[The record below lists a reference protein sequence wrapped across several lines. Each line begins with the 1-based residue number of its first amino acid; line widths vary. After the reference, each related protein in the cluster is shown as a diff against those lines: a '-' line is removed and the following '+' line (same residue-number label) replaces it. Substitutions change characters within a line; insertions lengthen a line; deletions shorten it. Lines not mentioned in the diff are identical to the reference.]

1 LHNEKEVYMKSLGN
15 EPYLGIVSPLPSP
28 LEQYE
33 DQELRAE
40 FRLALRRARLRSTLG
55 AIIDGFCGL
64 YERLG
69 LGRPRVRPA
78 PDAPATTPPAT
89 IGIDQVAGTIAPDG
103 RLVAGPPRLSRR
115 DYAAWA
121 VAYAAVRE
129 HGPSPIHGRYVDGG
143 FYLDTGR
150 SLAVRVEAARALGY
164 EALQTADPSSRR
176 DPAIMA
182 S

>member
-1 LHNEKEVYMKSLGN
+1 MKSQGN